1 MGWESNLIF
10 KNFPPVQSSA
20 FKNGSSASSTPIT
33 MIGAAQNFVAS
44 GGVDATSF
52 VTTPMSCGN
61 TNNAKFKVTVPPF
74 VTHMGFAFLWFGPTV
89 HGRTNTRIF
98 VSCSETSKKIQTPQA
113 WAPMD
118 DADPQGTV
126 SASLGFASLHV
137 ADGATGGIT
146 SIDESGALEVV
157 TTQSDQ
163 WLERTLELEVESFA
177 LLYSAYYWFIP
188 PSKMVVP

>member
-1 MGWESNLIF
+1 M
-10 KNFPPVQSSA
+10 SSD
-20 FKNGSSASSTPIT
+20 
-33 MIGAAQNFVAS
+33 VRW
-44 GGVDATSF
+44 
-52 VTTPMSCGN
+52 
-61 TNNAKFKVTVPPF
+61 AK
-74 VTHMGFAFLWFGPTV
+74 W
-89 HGRTNTRIF
+89 
-98 VSCSETSKKIQTPQA
+98 
-113 WAPMD
+113 
-118 DADPQGTV
+118 
-126 SASLGFASLHV
+126 HV

>member
-44 GGVDATSF
+44 VGVDATSF
-52 VTTPMSCGN
+52 VTTPMSGGN

-89 HGRTNTRIF
+89 SGRTNTRIF
-98 VSCSETSKKIQTPQA
+98 VWCAETSKKIQTPQA
-113 WAPMD
+113 EVPDDVSSDVRWA
-118 DADPQGTV
+118 QW
-126 SASLGFASLHV
+126 HV

-177 LLYSAYYWFIP
+177 LLYSAHYWFIP

>member
-10 KNFPPVQSSA
+10 KNFPPVVHTA

-44 GGVDATSF
+44 VGVDATSF
-52 VTTPMSCGN
+52 VTTPMSGGN

-74 VTHMGFAFLWFGPTV
+74 VTHMGFAFLWYGPTTV
-89 HGRTNTRIF
+89 GRTESRIF
-98 VSCSETSKKIQTPQA
+98 VSCSETSKKIQTPQGWIVIDTPNQVN
-113 WAPMD
+113 WAKW
-118 DADPQGTV
+118 
-126 SASLGFASLHV
+126 HI

-163 WLERTLELEVESFA
+163 WLERTLELEVEAFA

-188 PSKMVVP
+188 PTKMVVP